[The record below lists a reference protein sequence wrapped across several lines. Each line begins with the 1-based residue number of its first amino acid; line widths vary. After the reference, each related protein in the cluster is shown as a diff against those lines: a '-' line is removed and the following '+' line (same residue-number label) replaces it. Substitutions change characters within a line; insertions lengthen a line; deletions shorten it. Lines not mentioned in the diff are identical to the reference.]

1 MSALPDTALSLTW
14 TCRLLPLSSETSGRS
29 YHEPSASTA
38 PAKVLLFIKKTLLP
52 SKKLSPMKLRTLS
65 QPHRCFLVCISWD
78 VELYLRA
85 EHKNGLPVPGTVEY
99 YMPEAG
105 KGLGARN
112 SWWVPLPL

>member
-1 MSALPDTALSLTW
+1 M
-14 TCRLLPLSSETSGRS
+14 
-29 YHEPSASTA
+29 
-38 PAKVLLFIKKTLLP
+38 
-52 SKKLSPMKLRTLS
+52 
-65 QPHRCFLVCISWD
+65 VCISWD

-85 EHKNGLPVPGTVEY
+85 EHKNGLLVPGTVEY